1 MDIASV
7 FLIVAG
13 ALAIAVI
20 WLFGTRTMTEQ
31 QRRHVDLTERTERTE
46 RTLSEVRDQLA
57 ELNRRTAEVER
68 ILKDAE

>member
-31 QRRHVDLTERTERTE
+31 QRRHVDLTERTERT
-46 RTLSEVRDQLA
+46 LSEVRDQLA